1 MGTLT
6 IKAISSDELKGGTK
20 YYFVNKYESREYI
33 GVVTEVMNRNF
44 MVRVYNSYDPYR
56 YGVPHMGL
64 RCMISDFMDIYEM
77 VPVAQRNMESR
88 AFHTIM
94 NDLIPGFNVNYL

>member
-1 MGTLT
+1 
-6 IKAISSDELKGGTK
+6 
-20 YYFVNKYESREYI
+20 
-33 GVVTEVMNRNF
+33 
-44 MVRVYNSYDPYR
+44 
-56 YGVPHMGL
+56 
-64 RCMISDFMDIYEM
+64 MISDFMDIYEM